1 MSVQDIQ
8 AENQQVKKLSGFS
21 VKIHSLLHN
30 ESKAPCTHKP
40 DITYRSEVSCNL
52 QIFPGIKLQLS
63 SRQPVTF
70 LQWLHSSSTSTVIL
84 CHGIWT
90 HNMQNLLN
98 KLSNVSN
105 VSSVNSSALITIWYV
120 NGFTT
125 INIIPGN
132 FQRYTPPLYYLA
144 RQCDCCQLQHAQ
156 HDMQIWPMLGHHVE
170 GGHQCPTGHMCC
182 CQKSLLRHSEAAARC
197 DASHRLSA
205 PHNSRQAGALL
216 QEGVM
221 SHGSHLSP
229 HHYFQ
234 LVPQLDNRMRQQHV
248 SALFITLSQYGNTPG
263 SANYIILW
271 HFRSFLQHTQLL
283 PLLYNWK
290 TQNHSHKFNHQPYS
304 IALAAKTM
312 PGRKWWCHYHSPQ
325 QL

>member
-1 MSVQDIQ
+1 MHSQAWHYIQ
-8 AENQQVKKLSGFS
+8 IRGQLQPPNLSRDQTPAVK
-21 VKIHSLLHN
+21 
-30 ESKAPCTHKP
+30 
-40 DITYRSEVSCNL
+40 
-52 QIFPGIKLQLS
+52 Q
-63 SRQPVTF
+63 QPVTF
-70 LQWLHSSSTSTVIL
+70 LQWLHSSSTSTVML

-90 HNMQNLLN
+90 HNMQNLLD

-105 VSSVNSSALITIWYV
+105 VNSVNWSALITIWYV

-144 RQCDCCQLQHAQ
+144 WQCDCCQLQHAQ
-156 HDMQIWPMLGHHVE
+156 HDMQIWPKLGHHVE

-234 LVPQLDNRMRQQHV
+234 LVPQLDNREWDNSMCLHCSSHCHNKATHQVQQTTLYSDTFVV
-248 SALFITLSQYGNTPG
+248 SYNTHDYCHFSVTEKHKTILTSLITSHTALLWQQRPCQEESDDVTITHLS
-263 SANYIILW
+263 SC
-271 HFRSFLQHTQLL
+271 R
-283 PLLYNWK
+283 
-290 TQNHSHKFNHQPYS
+290 
-304 IALAAKTM
+304 
-312 PGRKWWCHYHSPQ
+312 
-325 QL
+325 